1 MQLIT
6 FRPWA
11 PLLLTDLTLLWL
23 LQRLLGALFPLGL
36 LGLWLEGVFR
46 MGVLWGVLSLLGDCG
61 KIREL
66 LPVLCLS
73 TPLFLSLRTLVPGA
87 LSAPPVLLA
96 SAPWAWLL
104 VAYGGAGLAWAVWKM
119 LSPSEAPSS
128 AQEKEQGQENKAM
141 MGRLLRLSWPDL
153 PFLAAA
159 FFFLTTAV
167 IGEMFIPHYTGRV
180 IDILGQD
187 FDPDAFV
194 TAIFF
199 MCLFSLGSSLSAG
212 FRGGFF
218 MLVLSR
224 INLRIRRLLFSSL
237 LHQDLTFFQETKTGE
252 LNSRLSSDTNLM
264 SRWLP
269 LNANVFLRSLVKVV
283 GLYGF
288 MFSLSPRL
296 AVLSL
301 LEVPLSMA
309 TEKIYNARHQTVLQ
323 QIQDAVAKA
332 GQVVRE
338 AVGSLKTVR
347 SFGAEED
354 EAQRYEEALEHK
366 RQLEWRRDWERAAYL
381 LLRRVLQLG
390 MQVLML
396 NCGLRQILSGELSR
410 GGLVSFLLYQGNVGR
425 SVQTLVYI
433 CGDMVSNVGAAE
445 KVFHYLDREPQ
456 MPRPGVLAPPSLRG
470 LVEFQ
475 DVFFAYPMQPNK
487 PVLKGVTFT
496 LYPGKVTALVGPNGA
511 GKSSVA
517 ALLQNLYQPTRGQ
530 LLLDGEPLPQYEH
543 KYLHSQVSVVGQEPV
558 LFSGSVRD
566 NIAYGL
572 ESCRDAEVMAAVRAA
587 GADGFINNMEHGLDT
602 AVGEKGSQVSAGQKQ
617 CLAIARA
624 LVRNPRVLILD
635 EATSALDTECEQ
647 ALQESMLQGHRTV
660 LVIAHSLQT
669 VQAADHILVLEQG
682 KLVEQGTHTQLMAQR
697 GLYHHLVQRQF
708 EA

>member
-1 MQLIT
+1 MREGASMQLLAL
-6 FRPWA
+6 RPWA
-11 PLLLTDLTLLWL
+11 PLLLTDLMLLWL
-23 LQRLLGALFPLGL
+23 FQPLEGIVFFPGL
-36 LGLWLEGVFR
+36 SGLWLEGVFR

-104 VAYGGAGLAWAVWKM
+104 VAYGGAGLGWAVWKM

-199 MCLFSLGSSLSAG
+199 MCLFSLGSSFSSG
-212 FRGGFF
+212 CRGGLFTII
-218 MLVLSR
+218 LSR
-224 INLRIRRLLFSSL
+224 LKLRIRHVLFSSL
-237 LHQDLTFFQETKTGE
+237 LRQDLSFFQETKTGE
-252 LNSRLSSDTNLM
+252 LSSRLNSDTILM

-269 LNANVFLRSLVKVV
+269 LNANVFIRSLVKII
-283 GLYGF
+283 GLYSF
-288 MFSLSPRL
+288 MVSLSPRL
-296 AVLSL
+296 TLFSL
-301 LEVPLSMA
+301 LEVPLLVA
-309 TEKIYNARHQTVLQ
+309 AEKVYNARHQ
-323 QIQDAVAKA
+323 
-332 GQVVRE
+332 G
-338 AVGSLKTVR
+338 
-347 SFGAEED
+347 
-354 EAQRYEEALEHK
+354 
-366 RQLEWRRDWERAAYL
+366 
-381 LLRRVLQLG
+381 LQLA
-390 MQVLML
+390 MWALIL
-396 NCGLRQILSGELSR
+396 DYGLRQILAGKLTR
-410 GGLVSFLLYQGNVGR
+410 GGLLSFLLYQEHVGR
-425 SVQTLVYI
+425 LLKILVCMY
-433 CGDMVSNVGAAE
+433 GDMVSKVGAAK
-445 KVFHYLDREPQ
+445 KVFQYLDRVPQ
-456 MPRPGVLAPPSLRG
+456 MPPPGILAPSVLHG
-470 LVEFQ
+470 LVEFR
-475 DVFFAYPMQPNK
+475 DVSFAYPSNPK
-487 PVLKGVTFT
+487 YFVLKGVTFT
-496 LYPGKVTALVGPNGA
+496 LHPGKVTALVGPNGA

-530 LLLDGEPLPQYEH
+530 LLLDGEPLPQYQH
-543 KYLHSQVSVVGQEPV
+543 QYLHSQVSVVEQEPV

-566 NIAYGL
+566 NIVYGL
-572 ESCRDAEVMAAVRAA
+572 ESCKDDEVMAAVRVAQ
-587 GADGFINNMEHGLDT
+587 ADGFIANMEHGLDT
-602 AVGEKGSQVSAGQKQ
+602 AVGEKGSQLSAGQKQ
-617 CLAIARA
+617 RLAIARA

-635 EATSALDTECEQ
+635 EATSALDVECEQ
-647 ALQESMLQGHRTV
+647 ALQKCMLQGHRTV
-660 LVIAHSLQT
+660 LVIAHRLQT

-697 GLYHHLVQRQF
+697 GLYYHLVQQ
-708 EA
+708 

>member
-381 LLRRVLQLG
+381 LLRR
-390 MQVLML
+390 
-396 NCGLRQILSGELSR
+396 
-410 GGLVSFLLYQGNVGR
+410 
-425 SVQTLVYI
+425 TLVYI